1 MIYSYLIIPFVYQN
15 SCICQPADAYN
26 KFIKINKNLL
36 ASWLGLEM
44 DYHRITALR
53 LQFFSSNMDFTV
65 ICGVI
70 MCC

>member
-1 MIYSYLIIPFVYQN
+1 MPFVYQN
-15 SCICQPADAYN
+15 SCICQPTDAYN

-36 ASWLGLEM
+36 AGWLGLEM

-53 LQFFSSNMDFTV
+53 LPFFSSNMDFTV

-70 MCC
+70 MYC